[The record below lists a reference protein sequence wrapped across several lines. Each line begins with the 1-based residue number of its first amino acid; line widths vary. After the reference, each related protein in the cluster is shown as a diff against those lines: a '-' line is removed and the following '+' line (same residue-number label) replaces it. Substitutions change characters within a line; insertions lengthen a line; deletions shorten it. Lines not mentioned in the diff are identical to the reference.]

1 MPCDDCIVWL
11 LRDHGLSFLD
21 MHLSF
26 IDSKQ
31 MPTPATAEQSQLR
44 IPARYYAR
52 VADLL
57 MRDGLDVDE
66 LLRPLGLSLRALSQ
80 PGATLALN
88 QVDLMVQAGV
98 QMTGRSDLG
107 FELGK
112 ALKLSSHDI
121 VGYGILSSPNV
132 DYALRLVARF
142 FRLILPSFQARYRR
156 DQRHLEL
163 TFQAVAATSQL
174 CLDVHLEALA
184 SAAHFEIRELMQGQM
199 PQYALHIAVD
209 EPPHV
214 KRYAEL
220 HEARCHFI
228 RSVPPQVRFV
238 LPAEAGDKPLALADD
253 VALKAAE
260 QRCRAMVQSVV
271 KRQDVAGWVRMML
284 REARHGMPSMDEMA
298 HTLNMSP
305 RTLDRYLQR
314 EGFGYRALLQQVR
327 HERAQ
332 RLLKHTDL
340 PVTHIALELGYTDAA
355 NFTRAFRK
363 KAGLSPSD
371 YRAQIT

>member
-1 MPCDDCIVWL
+1 MRMAI
-11 LRDHGLSFLD
+11 
-21 MHLSF
+21 
-26 IDSKQ
+26 
-31 MPTPATAEQSQLR
+31 ATSPEQPQLR

-57 MRDGLDVDE
+57 LRDGIDVDQ
-66 LLRPLGLSLRALSQ
+66 LLRPLGLSLEALSQ

-98 QMTGRSDLG
+98 QMTGRSDIG

-112 ALKLSSHDI
+112 TLKLSSHDI
-121 VGYGILSSPNV
+121 VGYGILSSPDV
-132 DYALRLVARF
+132 DYALRLVSRF
-142 FRLILPSFQARYRR
+142 FRLIMPSFQVRYRR

-184 SAAHFEIRELMQGQM
+184 SAAHFEIRDLMQGQM
-199 PQYALHIAVD
+199 PPYALYVSIN
-209 EPPHV
+209 EPAHAQ
-214 KRYAEL
+214 RYAEL
-220 HEARCHFI
+220 REARCHFI
-228 RSVPPQVRFV
+228 PSVPPQVRFV
-238 LPAEAGDKPLALADD
+238 LPSEAGDKPLALADD

-260 QRCRAMVQSVV
+260 QRCRAMVQGVV
-271 KRQDVAGWVRMML
+271 KRQDVSGWVRMML

-314 EGFGYRALLQQVR
+314 EGCGYRALLQQVR
-327 HERAQ
+327 HERAI
-332 RLLKHTDL
+332 RLLKHTDM
-340 PVTHIALELGYTDAA
+340 PITHIALELGYTDAA
-355 NFTRAFRK
+355 NFTRAFRS
-363 KAGLSPSD
+363 AEGLSPSR
-371 YRAQIT
+371 YRAEVT

>member
-1 MPCDDCIVWL
+1 MESLPGI
-11 LRDHGLSFLD
+11 GLSFLD
-21 MHLSF
+21 ICLSF
-26 IDSKQ
+26 SDSSG
-31 MPTPATAEQSQLR
+31 MNSSSATETRELR

-52 VADLL
+52 VADVLL
-57 MRDGLDVDE
+57 RDGIDVDD
-66 LLRPLGLSLRALSQ
+66 LLRPLDLTLSSLSQ
-80 PGATLALN
+80 PGATVALH

-98 QMTGRSDLG
+98 QLTGRRDLG

-112 ALKLSSHDI
+112 SLKLSSHDI

-132 DYALRLVARF
+132 DYALRLVSRF
-142 FRLILPSFQARYRR
+142 FRLIMPSFQARYRR
-156 DQRHLEL
+156 DQRHMEF
-163 TFQAVAATSQL
+163 TFQAVAATSQV

-199 PQYALHIAVD
+199 PDYALYLSLS

-214 KRYAEL
+214 QRYQEL
-220 HEARCHFI
+220 REARCHFI
-228 RSVPPQVRFV
+228 PSIPPEVRFV
-238 LPAEAGDKPLALADD
+238 FPASAGDKALALADE

-260 QRCRAMVQSVV
+260 ERCRSMVQGAVN
-271 KRQDVAGWVRMML
+271 RQDVSGWVRMML

-305 RTLDRYLQR
+305 RSLDRYLQR
-314 EGFGYRALLQQVR
+314 EGAGYRALLQQVR

-332 RLLKHTDL
+332 RLLTGTGAAITD
-340 PVTHIALELGYTDAA
+340 IALELGYTDAA

-363 KAGLSPSD
+363 IEGTSPSQ
-371 YRAQIT
+371 YRSNAQ

>member
-1 MPCDDCIVWL
+1 MNTTSTSDTKD
-11 LRDHGLSFLD
+11 
-21 MHLSF
+21 
-26 IDSKQ
+26 
-31 MPTPATAEQSQLR
+31 LR

-57 MRDGLDVDE
+57 LRDGVDVDD
-66 LLRPLGLSLRALSQ
+66 LLRPLGLDLGTLSQ
-80 PGATLALN
+80 PGATLPLY

-98 QMTGRSDLG
+98 QMTGRRDLG

-112 ALKLSSHDI
+112 SLKLSSHDI

-132 DYALRLVARF
+132 DYALRLVSRF
-142 FRLILPSFQARYRR
+142 FRLIMPSFQARYRR
-156 DQRHLEL
+156 DQRHMEF
-163 TFQAVAATSQL
+163 TFQAVAATSQV

-199 PQYALHIAVD
+199 PDYALYLSLS
-209 EPPHV
+209 EPAHV
-214 KRYAEL
+214 QRYQEL
-220 HEARCHFI
+220 REARCHFI
-228 RSVPPQVRFV
+228 PSVPPEVRFV
-238 LPAEAGDKPLALADD
+238 FPANAGDKALAMADD

-260 QRCRAMVQSVV
+260 ERCRSMVQRALN
-271 KRQDVAGWVRMML
+271 RQDVSGWVRMML

-305 RTLDRYLQR
+305 RSLDRYLQR
-314 EGFGYRALLQQVR
+314 EGAGYRALLQQVR

-332 RLLKHTDL
+332 RLLLNSGTSI
-340 PVTHIALELGYTDAA
+340 TQIALELGYTDAA

-363 KAGLSPSD
+363 IEGVSPSVF
-371 YRAQIT
+371 RTRST

>member
-1 MPCDDCIVWL
+1 MMSTSDTKD
-11 LRDHGLSFLD
+11 
-21 MHLSF
+21 
-26 IDSKQ
+26 
-31 MPTPATAEQSQLR
+31 LR

-57 MRDGLDVDE
+57 LRDGVDVDD
-66 LLRPLGLSLRALSQ
+66 LLRPLGLDLGTLSQ
-80 PGATLALN
+80 PGATLPLY

-98 QMTGRSDLG
+98 QMTGRRDLG

-112 ALKLSSHDI
+112 SLKLSSHDI

-132 DYALRLVARF
+132 DYALRLVSRF
-142 FRLILPSFQARYRR
+142 FRLIMPSFQARYRR
-156 DQRHLEL
+156 DQRHMEF
-163 TFQAVAATSQL
+163 TFQAIAATSQV

-199 PQYALHIAVD
+199 PDYALYLSLS
-209 EPPHV
+209 EPAHV
-214 KRYAEL
+214 QRYQEL
-220 HEARCHFI
+220 REARCHFI
-228 RSVPPQVRFV
+228 PSVPPEVRFV
-238 LPAEAGDKPLALADD
+238 FPASAGDKALAMADD

-260 QRCRAMVQSVV
+260 ERCRSMVQRALN
-271 KRQDVAGWVRMML
+271 RQDVSGWVRMML

-305 RTLDRYLQR
+305 RSLDRYLQR
-314 EGFGYRALLQQVR
+314 EGAGYRALLQQVR

-332 RLLKHTDL
+332 RLLLNSGTSI
-340 PVTHIALELGYTDAA
+340 TQIALELGYTDAA

-363 KAGLSPSD
+363 IEGVSPSVF
-371 YRAQIT
+371 RTRPT